1 MAKHA
6 LGQRQIQSHQ
16 HGGPQDGVEAQDL
29 LAHHV
34 QVSRPELVVI
44 VVGLVAVAQR
54 RDIVAQ
60 RIDPDIHGVL
70 GVKGNGDAPLDRG
83 AGNTGVLQALLDKGD
98 HLVLPALGLD
108 ELGILLV
115 VLQQAVG
122 ILAGLE
128 EVSLLVG
135 IIDLAAAVGALA
147 VHQLAVGPEAL
158 AGLAVVADVL
168 ALVDIALLIQLG
180 EDLLAGLHMVV
191 IGGADEAVIADIQQ
205 LPQILDGGNDP
216 VNVLLGGHACIG
228 GLVLDLLAVLIGA
241 G

>member
-1 MAKHA
+1 M
-6 LGQRQIQSHQ
+6 
-16 HGGPQDGVEAQDL
+16 EAQDL

-54 RDIVAQ
+54 GDIVAQ

-108 ELGILLV
+108 ELGVLLV

-128 EVSLLVG
+128 EVGLLVG

-147 VHQLAVGPEAL
+147 VH
-158 AGLAVVADVL
+158 
-168 ALVDIALLIQLG
+168 
-180 EDLLAGLHMVV
+180 
-191 IGGADEAVIADIQQ
+191 
-205 LPQILDGGNDP
+205 
-216 VNVLLGGHACIG
+216 
-228 GLVLDLLAVLIGA
+228 
-241 G
+241 